1 MIFPAGLGP
10 RPLGFASPLVSLG
23 DSSVLERFCS
33 GGGEGEGSVG
43 VAGRFAPRPLPR
55 AAGFSGCGAGAGLEV
70 AAVRVDLRTLSI
82 VVVSLGGWA
91 MLMGFQMKVRERKH
105 CPA

>member
-1 MIFPAGLGP
+1 VNFSLGLRPA
-10 RPLGFASPLVSLG
+10 PLGFASPLGSLR

-55 AAGFSGCGAGAGLEV
+55 AAGFSGSGAGAGLEV
-70 AAVRVDLRTLSI
+70 AAVRVDRRTFSI
-82 VVVSLGGWA
+82 VARFWLGGRWSP
-91 MLMGFQMKVRERKH
+91 R
-105 CPA
+105 